1 VSKKTKAQKK
11 GQETNSGARQ
21 SIKPQR
27 QRHRSDIVPRREKR
41 NMVVQTDA
49 HPTDKDDD
57 ATPTTREETEM
68 EVRNDSTIAAMA
80 GNSHKLRTRHQHAL
94 SEEVGQFVSKTSRLC

>member
-1 VSKKTKAQKK
+1 MMQAYSYFLFDA
-11 GQETNSGARQ
+11 SPLP
-21 SIKPQR
+21 SITQDAIKVKVV
-27 QRHRSDIVPRREKR
+27 SDIVPRREKR

-57 ATPTTREETEM
+57 ATPTREETEM